1 MPIDTIELT
10 ICVPIYNCGEFISQM
25 LDSVCGQFSSA
36 HDSIEVLVL
45 DGASNDNTPV
55 IVSDYA
61 ARFTQVR
68 YVRLPERGGI
78 DADLAECVRLARGKY
93 CWLFS
98 GDDVMRDGALQKA
111 LGWLRQEHDVYLNQH
126 SFCDLHMNIL
136 GEYPVFSDNS
146 IRIAELSDP
155 EQRVAYLRAGLNTQA
170 LFSFISGIIVR
181 RDKWLSVD
189 DPREFMGSC
198 YGHAAR
204 LLTVAQRQLSV
215 CYVGDLWVD
224 KRGDND
230 SFLSRGFVYR
240 LGITVY
246 GYQRIANHFFG
257 TASPEAAQIRRMVG
271 NELPLPVWLS
281 AKSRTYANPEI
292 ESRSELDR
300 LVRTCYSGADVKS
313 YLIRA
318 AYILTPVRAFRMLQ
332 WIYRR
337 MNSEDE
343 IGQHAKKRTYADR

>member
-1 MPIDTIELT
+1 MLIDTIELT
-10 ICVPIYNCGEFISQM
+10 ICVPIYNCGEYISQM
-25 LDSVCGQFSSA
+25 LDSVCGQFSSTC
-36 HDSIEVLVL
+36 DSIEVLVM
-45 DGASNDNTPV
+45 DGASSDNTPA
-55 IVSDYA
+55 IVNEYA
-61 ARFTQVR
+61 ARCPQVR
-68 YVRLPERGGI
+68 YVRLQRRGGI

-98 GDDVMRDGALQKA
+98 GDDVMRDGALRRA
-111 LGWLRQEHDVYLNQH
+111 LGWLPQEHDVYLNQH

-136 GEYPVFSDNS
+136 GEFPVFSTNS

-155 EQRVAYLRAGLNTQA
+155 QQRVSYLRAGLNTQA

-198 YGHAAR
+198 YGHVAR
-204 LLTVAQRQLSV
+204 LLTLAQRQLSV

-230 SFLSRGFVYR
+230 SFLSRGLVYR
-240 LGITVY
+240 LGITVD

-257 TASPEAAQIRRMVG
+257 SASPEAAQIRRMVG
-271 NELPLPVWLS
+271 NELPLPLWLS
-281 AKSRTYANPEI
+281 AKCRTYAEPEI
-292 ESRSELDR
+292 ESRTELDR
-300 LVRTCYSGADVKS
+300 LVRACYSGVDVKS

-318 AYILTPVRAFRMLQ
+318 AYILTPVHAFRMLR
-332 WIYRR
+332 WIYRL
-337 MNSEDE
+337 MNSEDQ
-343 IGQHAKKRTYADR
+343 IDLARK